1 MNRRTPPP
9 QSPLDLGR
17 AAYERVLARKHRKR
31 AEDKGG
37 ADLRPVLITGIGN
50 YWGGRVALALEDE
63 PKVAE
68 LLGMDVSGPATSF
81 SRLEYIHMSL
91 RSPFLADMLRHRRVD
106 TVVHMEWR
114 DLERGGREKM
124 LETNVLG
131 TRHLLSACREAG
143 VRKVIVRSSTQVY
156 GASPDNPNFLPERY
170 PARARARDPYLRDQ
184 VECETDYREFLGHKH
199 ERPILTILRF
209 AHIVGPSAPSAMN
222 RYLRRRKLPAVLGY
236 DPLLQF
242 IHEDDMV
249 NSVVAAVLND
259 VRGAINVAADGVVPL
274 TRVAAILGKKLD
286 NQVLPLVPPVEQLAS
301 YLPRAAKPA
310 LPSPYLR
317 FLCNGDTRR
326 MKTEL
331 GFSPRFTGPQIVK
344 KLGRVAHE
352 EDVSGLGRTAPAY
365 DDYVQ
370 RCLDE
375 VLEKDDGRTA

>member
-1 MNRRTPPP
+1 MNRRPPSP
-9 QSPLDLGR
+9 QSSLDLGR
-17 AAYERVLARKHRKR
+17 AAYERVQATKKHRKR
-31 AEDKGG
+31 DSERSSDQ
-37 ADLRPVLITGIGN
+37 RPVLITGIGN
-50 YWGGRVALALEDE
+50 YWGGRVALALEE
-63 PKVAE
+63 ESKITE
-68 LLGMDVSGPATSF
+68 LLGMDVAGPATSF

-114 DLERGGREKM
+114 DYDRSGGREKM

-131 TRHLLSACREAG
+131 TRHLLSACKEAG

-156 GASPDNPNFLPERY
+156 GPNPDNPNFIPERF
-170 PARARARDPYLRDQ
+170 PARARARDPHLRDQ
-184 VECETDYREFLGHKH
+184 VECEQDFREFLGHKH

-209 AHIVGPSAPSAMN
+209 AHIVGASAPSAMN
-222 RYLRRRKLPAVLGY
+222 RFLRRRKLPAVLGY

-249 NSVVAAVLND
+249 AAVVAATLAD
-259 VRGAINVAADGVVPL
+259 VRGAVNVAADGVLPL

-301 YLPRAAKPA
+301 FLPRAQKPV
-310 LPSPYLR
+310 LPSAYLR
-317 FLCNGDTRR
+317 FLCNGDTKR

-331 GFSPRFTGPQIVK
+331 GFQPRFTGQQILK
-344 KLGRVAHE
+344 KLGRVAE
-352 EDVSGLGRTAPAY
+352 EDVHGLGRTAPAY
-365 DDYVQ
+365 EDYVQ

-375 VLEKDDGRTA
+375 VLEKDDARG